1 MSRFFKILVVVT
13 ALFFAAACGGGKS
26 EEKCPDGYKWEGG
39 DCVKTGTDTNT
50 DYDIP
55 SGSDADTTPV
65 SDSDPAEEP
74 DDTPEQ
80 PDTDS
85 DGAAY
90 NGSCR
95 VVNSKKPLTIDIVT
109 SKLTIGAVTV
119 NGVQEDPENYYGEIW
134 AENLETS
141 SEFMIAQAN
150 AAEGK
155 SVDVPRGSYAIS
167 YKPLSSSGKVVI
179 HESVDL
185 SGDKSVDINIPLY
198 HLTGKV
204 LDNTGGQYSLGEADG
219 SAVKMTLKNG
229 SFTKEIPYSQF
240 GGFDLLLPKGKYA
253 VLFNGPLF
261 AGQPDYNGTIFE
273 SDSENAVSIVNEDV
287 EKDIKIIAKTVTG
300 TISKP
305 GYPVSEGRLVL
316 AENPPLGNVVTVV
329 ASSVADAS
337 YTVVI
342 PENRELALLYL
353 PTADSYPARY
363 IKLETWNDTLTAS
376 GTHAVSLDFARVYG
390 KLTFKGGNSF
400 PTIENCQGDCGE
412 DQAECYDQCTIG
424 KLRARGAD
432 ASMITLLDLGKT
444 APGEEGVSYEGLL
457 VRRIPAQTDE
467 EGNVTNYS
475 PKSYTM
481 VFDSYLNDAPGL
493 FSSSSFIVPATYKTF
508 VDNGE
513 TASEVTATSFG
524 FSVTQADGSV
534 TWLQEKEINFD
545 VSPSLVQGSI
555 TVDGSPAATESAD
568 DIIKLR
574 DSNGAEYPVMNL
586 STVSG
591 GSFSFYAP
599 DGSFDVV
606 YEGSGVLGSSYR
618 ANILSDPLVID
629 GDTDGVELGI
639 KTAKLTLNF
648 DVNGKSFANWYE
660 AEKEDIEAIN
670 IVANIDKT
678 AANFTLPVE
687 KKGDNYEAKLLTGN
701 AINAYLEIVF
711 KDSVES
717 QKSYARL
724 PILLSQTVN
733 SNITASTS
741 QQIVKYATSIKL
753 NGEKL
758 DSPENYVA
766 KLRIP
771 GKSPSEI
778 YYPDFALTGYF
789 KQGEYKTPRPEVT
802 LHDGFDAKIELYV
815 DCLYFGE

>member
-1 MSRFFKILVVVT
+1 MSRFFKILMVVSV
-13 ALFFAAACGGGKS
+13 LFAAAACGGGKS
-26 EEKCPDGYKWEGG
+26 EEKCPDGYEWVGG
-39 DCVKTGTDTNT
+39 DCVKSGADTNT

-55 SGSDADTTPV
+55 GGDHDSTVPSDEDTADTP
-65 SDSDPAEEP
+65 DEEP
-74 DDTPEQ
+74 ADPDEDTAGSQ
-80 PDTDS
+80 YT
-85 DGAAY
+85 
-90 NGSCR
+90 GSCR
-95 VVNSKKPLTIDIVT
+95 VVNSKKPLTIDIIT

-119 NGVQEDPENYYGEIW
+119 NGSQEEPESYYGEIW

-141 SEFMIAQAN
+141 SEFMVAQAN

-155 SVDVPRGSYAIS
+155 TVDVPRGKYAIS
-167 YKPLSSSGKVVI
+167 YKPVSSSGKVLI
-179 HESVDL
+179 NELVDL
-185 SGDKSVDINIPLY
+185 SQGDKSVDINIPLY
-198 HLTGKV
+198 HLAGKV
-204 LDNTGGQYSLGEADG
+204 LDNTGGQYSLGEADT
-219 SAVKMTLKNG
+219 SAVRMTLKNG

-240 GGFDLLLPKGKYA
+240 GGFDLLLPKGNYS

-261 AGQPDYNGTIFE
+261 AGQPNYNGTLFE
-273 SDSENAVSIVNEDV
+273 AGDENAVSIGNEDV
-287 EKDIKIIAKTVTG
+287 NKDIKIVTKTISG
-300 TISKP
+300 AISKP
-305 GYPVSEGRLVL
+305 GYPVSEGALIL
-316 AENPPLGNVVTVV
+316 AENPPLGNAVTVV
-329 ASSVADAS
+329 ASSVGASS

-342 PENRELALLYL
+342 PDKRELSLLYV
-353 PTADSYPARY
+353 PTLDSYPARY
-363 IKLETWNDTLTAS
+363 IKLETWTEALVGS
-376 GTHAVSLDFARVYG
+376 GSHAISLDFARISG
-390 KLTFKGGNSF
+390 KFTFKGGNEF
-400 PTIENCQGDCGE
+400 PTIENCQSNCGD
-412 DQAECYDQCTIG
+412 DQPECYDQCTIG

-432 ASMITLLDLGKT
+432 GSMITLLDLGKT

-493 FSSSSFIVPATYKTF
+493 FSSSSFVVPATYKTF

-513 TASEVTATSFG
+513 SASEITATSFG
-524 FSVTQADGSV
+524 FSVTQTDGST
-534 TWLQEKEINFD
+534 TWLTEKVIDFD
-545 VSPSLVQGSI
+545 VSPSLVQGTI
-555 TVDGSPAATESAD
+555 TVDGAAPETGSSD

-586 STVSG
+586 SSISG

-599 DGSFDVV
+599 DGSYDVV
-606 YEGSGVLGSSYR
+606 YEGSGILGTAYR
-618 ANILSDPLVID
+618 TNVLSDSLTID
-629 GDTDGVELGI
+629 GDTGSVELGI

-648 DVNGKSFANWYE
+648 DVNGKPFADWYE
-660 AEKEDIEAIN
+660 AEKDDIEAVN

-678 AANFTLPVE
+678 AANFNLPIE

-711 KDSVES
+711 KDSVGS

-724 PILLSQTVN
+724 PILLSQAVN
-733 SNITASTS
+733 SNIMASTA
-741 QQIVKYATSIKL
+741 QQIVKYATSVKL

-758 DSPENYVA
+758 DSPADYVA

-778 YYPDFALTGYF
+778 FYPDFALTGYF

-802 LHDGFDAKIELYV
+802 LHDGFDAKIELYI